1 MCHRRRPDYNGNCYL
16 GIDLGEQYFSA
27 VVLDAKMQVK
37 FSARVNYD
45 TDLPEYNTQRGIIQ
59 GSSIDEFFANPVMW
73 VKALDILLNCLSTQG
88 ADLHSIAA
96 IGGSAQ
102 QHGSVFWSDLGF
114 RRLCGI
120 NPILRL
126 HEQLTDTCF
135 ELNPTPV
142 GADNSAT
149 RECFQMQKDVGG
161 QNEMKSITGSKAY
174 PSFVGPQIRKVF
186 ETCTEHY
193 ERTVRISLVTS
204 FLSSLLIGSMGSIEF
219 TDACGTSLLDLHSK
233 TWSEKCLNACAP
245 NLAQRLMKPI
255 ASNRLQGRIAD
266 YYVKRWNFRPDCMIL
281 SSITNTA
288 SAVVGLRFN
297 KETDVVLSL
306 GPIDKLIMH
315 VENHPKQEEGH
326 LLCDPINPNE
336 SFSLICFRN
345 GSRVRDAICEQVAQG
360 SWSTFS
366 EMLKKT
372 PMGNYG
378 NVGLYFPVKETDPP
392 ASGTLRWDGKMD
404 PMSHEAI
411 HGCDEFERPEIEARA
426 VIEGQMMHHRAMMK
440 DMDFRFDENTR
451 IIVLGDGS
459 QNESLLQVIADVFN
473 TPVYTHCGVE
483 PALLGGAYRARY
495 AFYEYREANCSCR
508 RCRMASG
515 RNPKLQ
521 FEDFFRNM
529 PGALKL
535 MAEPTAGC
543 DVIYDR
549 LTVRCM
555 NMCQLLAA
563 STSIHESHI
572 VME

>member
-1 MCHRRRPDYNGNCYL
+1 
-16 GIDLGEQYFSA
+16 
-27 VVLDAKMQVK
+27 
-37 FSARVNYD
+37 
-45 TDLPEYNTQRGIIQ
+45 
-59 GSSIDEFFANPVMW
+59 
-73 VKALDILLNCLSTQG
+73 
-88 ADLHSIAA
+88 
-96 IGGSAQ
+96 
-102 QHGSVFWSDLGF
+102 
-114 RRLCGI
+114 
-120 NPILRL
+120 
-126 HEQLTDTCF
+126 
-135 ELNPTPV
+135 
-142 GADNSAT
+142 
-149 RECFQMQKDVGG
+149 
-161 QNEMKSITGSKAY
+161 
-174 PSFVGPQIRKVF
+174 
-186 ETCTEHY
+186 
-193 ERTVRISLVTS
+193 
-204 FLSSLLIGSMGSIEF
+204 
-219 TDACGTSLLDLHSK
+219 
-233 TWSEKCLNACAP
+233 
-245 NLAQRLMKPI
+245 
-255 ASNRLQGRIAD
+255 
-266 YYVKRWNFRPDCMIL
+266 MIL